1 MSTHDF
7 GGLTPRQIDEEAATA
22 RRKSEDAVLNDTNL
36 VKLTDQITEVQAQAD
51 ALAKKHAKVQ
61 AELQLARAELRVL
74 RPQQRDAI
82 RRSLNAGVSPTRVH
96 ELTGID
102 RSTLSKIRK
111 GNPPTP
117 TVDRSN

>member
-22 RRKSEDAVLNDTNL
+22 RRKSEDTVLNDTNL
-36 VKLTDQITEVQAQAD
+36 VSLTDQITEVQAQAD

-82 RRSLNAGVSPTRVH
+82 RRSLNAGVSPNRVH